1 MSARGR
7 ELKEAIAVVIG
18 GTDGG
23 SCCKLLFQP
32 LLIFVCF
39 TDSAAENALLD
50 MSFAVYLHRH
60 KSDTQ

>member
-7 ELKEAIAVVIG
+7 ELKEAIAVVIR

-23 SCCKLLFQP
+23 SCCKLLFQQ
-32 LLIFVCF
+32 LLILVCF
-39 TDSAAENALLD
+39 MDSAAEN
-50 MSFAVYLHRH
+50 VYLHRH

>member
-23 SCCKLLFQP
+23 SCCKLLFQQ
-32 LLIFVCF
+32 LLIFVF
-39 TDSAAENALLD
+39 ALQTLQQK
-50 MSFAVYLHRH
+50 MPYWI
-60 KSDTQ
+60 